1 MPIVYALVARG
12 KVVLAE
18 YTNTSGNFPTVTRVL
33 LAKIPPQSTRQSYIY
48 DSHVFHYVVSG
59 GLTYL
64 CMSSEQ
70 NRHRLPFAF
79 LGKVEEVFTGKYGS
93 QALTAIAFSM
103 NDEFSHIL
111 KKEMDY
117 YNNNPDVDA
126 VSKVKGQIEDVK
138 NVMVENIEKVLERGE
153 KIELLVDKTDRLNQQ
168 AFKFEKQSKRL
179 KHAMWMKKLKMW
191 LAIAFI
197 MGVVIF
203 AISAMACGGLTFKNC
218 KSSD

>member
-1 MPIVYALVARG
+1 M
-12 KVVLAE
+12 
-18 YTNTSGNFPTVTRVL
+18 
-33 LAKIPPQSTRQSYIY
+33 
-48 DSHVFHYVVSG
+48 
-59 GLTYL
+59 

-93 QALTAIAFSM
+93 QVLTAIAFSM

-153 KIELLVDKTDRLNQQ
+153 KVRLGEEPRQR
-168 AFKFEKQSKRL
+168 A
-179 KHAMWMKKLKMW
+179 A
-191 LAIAFI
+191 
-197 MGVVIF
+197 
-203 AISAMACGGLTFKNC
+203 
-218 KSSD
+218 